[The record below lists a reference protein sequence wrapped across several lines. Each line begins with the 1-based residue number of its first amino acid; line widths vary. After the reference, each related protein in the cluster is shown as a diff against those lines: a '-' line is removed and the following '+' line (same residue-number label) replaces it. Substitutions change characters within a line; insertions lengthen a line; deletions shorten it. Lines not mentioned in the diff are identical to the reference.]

1 MKKIFIPWQLF
12 RQTLGLRTKDNLESW
27 LSRWRYGDDG
37 AILIGGAMSLNEDTA
52 NPSHEQNVSRA
63 ATHAAPTFVDKLVTL
78 AQRRINTG
86 LPVDLEDRATDYLH
100 EL

>member
-12 RQTLGLRTKDNLESW
+12 RQTLSLRTKDNLESW

-37 AILIGGAMSLNEDTA
+37 AILIGGAISLNEDA
-52 NPSHEQNVSRA
+52 SNPMAEQNTNPATAQTVPGALAKLA
-63 ATHAAPTFVDKLVTL
+63 ALVQ
-78 AQRRINTG
+78 QRKESG
-86 LPVDLEDRATDYLH
+86 MPVDLDDRTVYFLN

>member
-27 LSRWRYGDDG
+27 LSRWSYGDDG
-37 AILIGGAMSLNEDTA
+37 AILIGGAMSLKEDT
-52 NPSHEQNVSRA
+52 PKPMDEQNISQA
-63 ATHAAPTFVDKLVTL
+63 AAHSLPTFVDKLVKL
-78 AQRRINTG
+78 AQWKITHAS
-86 LPVDLEDRATDYLH
+86 PADLDDRATDYLH